1 MGGHKILQCSSLLPY
16 PWRAILGP
24 GQRLNSIQNIS
35 GLPQRPAGH
44 SMTGWHKV
52 GRGRPISDM
61 RRREFISLLG
71 GASLAWPLAARAQQS
86 PMPVMGLL
94 SSRSAAVDIPYLTA
108 FRQGLNEAGYVEGRN
123 VVIEYR
129 WAEGQ
134 YDQLPVLV
142 ADLLSRQV
150 IVIITFGG
158 ITSVSAAKAATT
170 TIPIV
175 FVTGSDPVEARLVAS
190 LSRPGG
196 NITGVTTFNAVL
208 SAKELEVL
216 HELVPKVTTI
226 ALLLNPRNPVAERQ
240 LGEVQEAA
248 RLIGLELVVVKAST
262 AGEIDSVFE
271 TLVEKRV
278 GALTIGADAFFGSR
292 FDQFAALAERHRVP
306 AIYASRLYVDAGG
319 LISYAPNR
327 IEPHRQA
334 GAYAARILKGATPA
348 DLPVM
353 QPTKFEL
360 IINLKTAKALGLEVP
375 PTLLARADE
384 VIE

>member
-1 MGGHKILQCSSLLPY
+1 VK
-16 PWRAILGP
+16 
-24 GQRLNSIQNIS
+24 
-35 GLPQRPAGH
+35 
-44 SMTGWHKV
+44 
-52 GRGRPISDM
+52 
-61 RRREFISLLG
+61 RREFITLLG
-71 GASLAWPLAARAQQS
+71 GAAAWPLVARAQQS
-86 PMPVMGLL
+86 AMPVMGLL
-94 SSRSAAVDIPYLTA
+94 SSRSAAVDVPYLTA

-175 FVTGSDPVEARLVAS
+175 FVTGSDPVEAGLVAS

-226 ALLLNPRNPVAERQ
+226 ALLLNPRNPDAERQ

-278 GALTIGADAFFGSR
+278 GALTIGSDAFFGSH
-292 FDQFAALAERHRVP
+292 FDQFVALAERHGVP

-334 GAYAARILKGATPA
+334 GAYAARILKGTTPA
-348 DLPVM
+348 DLPVV

-360 IINLKTAKALGLEVP
+360 IINLKTARALGLEVP